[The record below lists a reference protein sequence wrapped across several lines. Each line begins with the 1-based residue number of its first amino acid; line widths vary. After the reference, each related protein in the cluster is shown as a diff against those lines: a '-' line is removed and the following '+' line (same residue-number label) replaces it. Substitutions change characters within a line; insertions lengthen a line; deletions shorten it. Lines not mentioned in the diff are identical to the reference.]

1 MNINEIIWLTQFVD
15 KIESKHGV
23 SADEVEEV
31 LTNQPRIQRIERGAL
46 EGEDLYRATGQ
57 TEAGR
62 FLVVFFLYKGR
73 DRALVISARDV
84 SQRERK
90 NYGRRKK

>member
-1 MNINEIIWLTQFVD
+1 MNITDIIWLTEFVD

-23 SADEVEEV
+23 STYEVEQV
-31 LTNQPRIQRIERGAL
+31 LSSRPRVQRIERGVL
-46 EGEDLYRATGQ
+46 EGEDLYRALGQ
-57 TEAGR
+57 TESGR
-62 FLVVFFLYKGR
+62 YLVVFFVYKGR
-73 DRALVISARDV
+73 GRALVISARDV

>member
-1 MNINEIIWLTQFVD
+1 MNITEIIWLTQFVD
-15 KIESKHGV
+15 KIESKHDV
-23 SADEVEEV
+23 STDEVEQI
-31 LTNQPRIQRIERGAL
+31 LTNHPRIQRIERGAL

-62 FLVVFFLYKGR
+62 FLVVFFVYKGR
-73 DRALVISARDV
+73 GRALVISARDV
-84 SQRERK
+84 SRRERK

>member
-1 MNINEIIWLTQFVD
+1 MNITHIIWLTRFVD

-23 SADEVEEV
+23 STDEVEEM
-31 LTNQPRIQRIERGAL
+31 LTNHPRIQRIERGVL
-46 EGEDLYRATGQ
+46 EDEDLYRATGQ

-62 FLVVFFLYKGR
+62 FLVVFFIYKGR
-73 DRALVISARDV
+73 GRALVISARDV

-90 NYGRRKK
+90 NYAKRKK